1 MATAEPVWAAKAHM
15 HGLAYGLLP
24 AGLGLFEYML
34 LAEVLE
40 ADPVWVVNAG
50 ISHQEDTPTSQIGP
64 WFRCFL
70 AWLRLTQS
78 MKHSK
83 LSSSCK
89 P

>member
-1 MATAEPVWAAKAHM
+1 MPWRLQSLCGLQGAHANLA
-15 HGLAYGLLP
+15 HGQLF

-64 WFRCFL
+64 WVQVISGV
-70 AWLRLTQS
+70 AAA
-78 MKHSK
+78 KHS
-83 LSSSCK
+83 L
-89 P
+89 

>member
-1 MATAEPVWAAKAHM
+1 MPWQLQSLCGLPKPHAKMA
-15 HGLAYGLLP
+15 HGLLC

-40 ADPVWVVNAG
+40 AEPVWVANAG

-64 WFRCFL
+64 WV
-70 AWLRLTQS
+70 QV
-78 MKHSK
+78 
-83 LSSSCK
+83 LSGMAALDRVFQCIAFC